1 MSHNG
6 RILGGILERNALIVA
21 NYVQEKSNGVI
32 TRKRTTIYNSEESVI
47 DLLLISNDTLKSLV
61 SVNLDEE
68 RKNI

>member
-32 TRKRTTIYNSEESVI
+32 TEKGPPYITQKKAS
-47 DLLLISNDTLKSLV
+47 
-61 SVNLDEE
+61 
-68 RKNI
+68 